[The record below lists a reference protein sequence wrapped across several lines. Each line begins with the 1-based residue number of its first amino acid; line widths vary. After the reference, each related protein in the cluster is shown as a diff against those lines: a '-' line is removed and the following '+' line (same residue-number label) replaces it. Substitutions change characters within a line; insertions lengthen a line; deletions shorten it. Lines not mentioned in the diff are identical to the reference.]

1 MGPECWSSG
10 CGGLCGNG
18 YDMQIFKF
26 TTVNFPYTSIFSSIG
41 YSRETKDMEIIS
53 EKSSGLVPISRIII
67 IWSNYSSTV
76 SKCPYMMVTLVGISI
91 LCAKFMVLIHFW
103 VLIFSRQIIFW
114 FSWKKISAE
123 VLRVDQSRFYNL
135 KIEFHVNVG

>member
-1 MGPECWSSG
+1 
-10 CGGLCGNG
+10 
-18 YDMQIFKF
+18 MQIFKF

-103 VLIFSRQIIFW
+103 VLIFSRQIIF
-114 FSWKKISAE
+114 
-123 VLRVDQSRFYNL
+123 
-135 KIEFHVNVG
+135 